1 MPDTARPYCKLTL
14 TADGDASI
22 PSPAAAEPEVVNTSP
37 PVMQCSSDMIIRQT
51 IIIIIAYADGDSN
64 DTKLLR
70 QDAEML
76 CYIAE
81 TYDHR
86 HRTQHQLLQSPA
98 AVTHPSAAA
107 TRDCVQQE

>member
-1 MPDTARPYCKLTL
+1 MPLLQMTL
-14 TADGDASI
+14 SADDGDASI
-22 PSPAAAEPEVVNTSP
+22 PSPAAAEPDVVNTSP
-37 PVMQCSSDMIIRQT
+37 PVVRCNSDMIQRRA
-51 IIIIIAYADGDSN
+51 IIIIIAYADSDSG
-64 DTKLLR
+64 DTKMLC

-81 TYDHR
+81 TYDHH
-86 HRTQHQLLQSPA
+86 HRAQHQLLQSPA